1 MQNSTKIIL
10 KEALDANYHYYTTH
24 GDRKTWEIIR
34 QKLLEILTKIFKDRT
49 LSYSYTGLLSEKEG
63 TTKMLFD
70 YDGKNVIQDGKIL
83 SAA

>member
-10 KEALDANYHYYTTH
+10 KEALDANYQYHRTH
-24 GDRKTWEIIR
+24 GDTRTWGIIS
-34 QKLLEILTKIFKDRT
+34 QKLLEILVKIFKDRT
-49 LSYSYTGLLSEKEG
+49 LSYSYTGLLSEKDG

-83 SAA
+83 SVA

>member
-10 KEALDANYHYYTTH
+10 KEALDANYQYHRTH
-24 GDRKTWEIIR
+24 SDTRTWEIIS

-49 LSYSYTGLLSEKEG
+49 LSYSYTGLLSEKDG

-83 SAA
+83 SVA